1 MPAPDTSALTVTGL
15 SHRIAGREILAEIEI
30 AVRPGTF
37 TVLLGQ
43 NGAGKTTLFSLVT
56 RLYGAQSGHI
66 RVFGR
71 DLAQEPGRALA
82 LMGVVFQQRALDPDL
97 SARQNLRYHAA
108 LHGMPGSV
116 ARSRIAA
123 ELERVGLAKEA
134 DRKIR
139 GFSGGEMRRIEIAR
153 ALLHEPRL
161 LLCDE
166 ATVGLDIRSRA
177 AILADVRGL
186 VRDRGL
192 TVVWATH
199 LIDEVE
205 AADPTIIL
213 HRGRIL
219 RQGPAAAIVSDLGI
233 SDPGAGGLQDA
244 FRRLTEAA

>member
-1 MPAPDTSALTVTGL
+1 MPAPDTNALTVTGL

-71 DLAQEPGRALA
+71 DLGAEPGRALA

-108 LHGMPGSV
+108 LHGMPGAV

-205 AADPTIIL
+205 AGDPTIIL

-219 RQGPAAAIVSDLGI
+219 RQGPAASIISDL
-233 SDPGAGGLQDA
+233 GAGGLQDA

>member
-1 MPAPDTSALTVTGL
+1 MAAAGESAPALAVTGL
-15 SHRIAGREILAEIEI
+15 SHRIGGREILAGIEL
-30 AVRPGTF
+30 AVPPGRF

-56 RLYGAQSGHI
+56 RLYGAQSGSV

-116 ARSRIAA
+116 ARQRIAA

-134 DRKIR
+134 DRTIR
-139 GFSGGEMRRIEIAR
+139 SFSGGEMRRIEIAR

-192 TVVWATH
+192 TVLWATH

-205 AADPTIIL
+205 AADPTIVL

-219 RQGPAAAIVSDLGI
+219 RQGPAASIISDL
-233 SDPGAGGLQDA
+233 GAGGLQDA

>member
-1 MPAPDTSALTVTGL
+1 
-15 SHRIAGREILAEIEI
+15 
-30 AVRPGTF
+30 
-37 TVLLGQ
+37 
-43 NGAGKTTLFSLVT
+43 
-56 RLYGAQSGHI
+56 
-66 RVFGR
+66 
-71 DLAQEPGRALA
+71 
-82 LMGVVFQQRALDPDL
+82 
-97 SARQNLRYHAA
+97 
-108 LHGMPGSV
+108 
-116 ARSRIAA
+116 
-123 ELERVGLAKEA
+123 
-134 DRKIR
+134 
-139 GFSGGEMRRIEIAR
+139 
-153 ALLHEPRL
+153 LLHEPRL

-219 RQGPAAAIVSDLGI
+219 RQGPAASIISDL
-233 SDPGAGGLQDA
+233 GAGGLQDA

>member
-1 MPAPDTSALTVTGL
+1 MAAVPAADALAVSGL
-15 SHRIAGREILAEIEI
+15 SHRIGGREILAEIEI

-56 RLYGAQSGHI
+56 RLYGAQSGSI

-71 DLAQEPGRALA
+71 DLAREPGRALA

-108 LHGMPGSV
+108 LHGMPGRV
-116 ARSRIAA
+116 ARQRIAA
-123 ELERVGLAKEA
+123 ELERVGLAGEA

-139 GFSGGEMRRIEIAR
+139 SFSGGEMRRIEIAR

-219 RQGPAAAIVSDLGI
+219 RQGPAAAIISDL
-233 SDPGAGGLQDA
+233 GAGGLQDA

>member
-1 MPAPDTSALTVTGL
+1 
-15 SHRIAGREILAEIEI
+15 
-30 AVRPGTF
+30 
-37 TVLLGQ
+37 
-43 NGAGKTTLFSLVT
+43 
-56 RLYGAQSGHI
+56 
-66 RVFGR
+66 
-71 DLAQEPGRALA
+71 
-82 LMGVVFQQRALDPDL
+82 MGVVFQQRALDPDL

-116 ARSRIAA
+116 ARQRIAA

-139 GFSGGEMRRIEIAR
+139 SFSGGEMRRIEIAR

-192 TVVWATH
+192 TVLWATH

-205 AADPTIIL
+205 AADPTIVL

-219 RQGPAAAIVSDLGI
+219 RQGPAASIISDL
-233 SDPGAGGLQDA
+233 GAGGLQDA

>member
-1 MPAPDTSALTVTGL
+1 MAAGGEPADALAVTGL
-15 SHRIAGREILAEIEI
+15 SHRIGGREILAEIEI
-30 AVRPGTF
+30 AVPPGRF

-56 RLYGAQSGHI
+56 RLYGAQSGSI

-71 DLAQEPGRALA
+71 DLAAEPGRALA

-116 ARSRIAA
+116 ARQRIAA
-123 ELERVGLAKEA
+123 ELERVGLAQEA

-139 GFSGGEMRRIEIAR
+139 SFSGGEMRRIEIAR

-192 TVVWATH
+192 TVLWATH

-219 RQGPAAAIVSDLGI
+219 RQGPAASIISDL
-233 SDPGAGGLQDA
+233 GAGGLQDA
-244 FRRLTEAA
+244 FRQLTEAA